1 MVITIIVL
9 LILAGVA
16 LATLTGQGS
25 IIGNAENVVGRYNN
39 GVIVEQQ
46 LLNEIEGYLS
56 SSIDRLEKIPV
67 YTEEQLQKMGS
78 GEDVIINGRIYNFG
92 TGKTYVLQ
100 NNIEYAGTYEN
111 IGNLI
116 KNKEIYIEGQ
126 NKIIKV
132 TNEEGIDEY
141 YTEESKYYIA
151 TNKYGYVLNGL
162 ELYYDG
168 IDNTGTGE
176 HSLTTTTWKDLSGNG
191 RDGEL
196 KEFGMN
202 AISGWGNNYLSFDG
216 VNDWVNCGELNSEY
230 MTLDATY
237 LLKSDI
243 SGYIAILGNW
253 QNGRNWNANS

>member
-1 MVITIIVL
+1 M
-9 LILAGVA
+9 A

>member
-1 MVITIIVL
+1 M

-16 LATLTGQGS
+16 LATILGDGN

-67 YTEEQLQKMGS
+67 YTEEQLQKMGT

-132 TNEEGIDEY
+132 INEEGIDEY

-216 VNDWVNCGELNSEY
+216 VNDWVNCGELNSED

>member
-16 LATLTGQGS
+16 LVTLTGQGS

-39 GVIVEQQ
+39 SVIAEQQ

-56 SSIDRLEKIPV
+56 SSIDRLEKIPI

-100 NNIEYAGTYEN
+100 NNIEYTGTYEN

-253 QNGRNWNANS
+253 QNGRNWNANL